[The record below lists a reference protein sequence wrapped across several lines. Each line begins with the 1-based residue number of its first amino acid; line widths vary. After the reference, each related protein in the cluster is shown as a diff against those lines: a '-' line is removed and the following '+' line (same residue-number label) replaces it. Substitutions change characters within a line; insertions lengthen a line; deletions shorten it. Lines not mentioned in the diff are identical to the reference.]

1 MPRKIKVVNLESNEV
16 SEAAGMTEVR
26 EEIQNTVVA
35 DDPVVAPKPKRA
47 PRKKAAEPVAEET
60 PAEPVVEETP
70 AEPVVEETPAE
81 PVVEETPAEPVVEKV
96 SCPDCGKKVSAKTLK
111 YTHKNNCKANKEKV
125 HGGVCY
131 QTAEEEEEDLHTKM
145 QKLRRKRME
154 LKAEKMSQLA
164 ASAF

>member
-1 MPRKIKVVNLESNEV
+1 
-16 SEAAGMTEVR
+16 MTEVR

-47 PRKKAAEPVAEET
+47 PRKKAAEPV
-60 PAEPVVEETP
+60 VEETP
-70 AEPVVEETPAE
+70 AEPVVEENPAE
-81 PVVEETPAEPVVEKV
+81 SVVEDKPVEPVVEKV

-131 QTAEEEEEDLHTKM
+131 QKAEEEEEDLDTKM